1 MNRCNAKLRI
11 LLKHVSNHLSVFFH
25 VSNHSSIIYQSF
37 ISVSYKMNKDI
48 IRPQDFA
55 VASEIVSVFHT
66 LFVKIM
72 DKWVHGRKSDIK

>member
-1 MNRCNAKLRI
+1 
-11 LLKHVSNHLSVFFH
+11 
-25 VSNHSSIIYQSF
+25 
-37 ISVSYKMNKDI
+37 MNKDI